1 MPLFTKKY
9 YQNYGSNGMP
19 TTRVELTDANCAFV
33 HSLFGVDTNT
43 GARDNPVKTITK
55 GLSLKS
61 YVCCIGV
68 FTENIAVASGK
79 YLFSDSDVRILL
91 NGNIINASMLNGLIS
106 DFICNS
112 LSTNNQSIPNLI
124 VNSLIGTITSGS
136 MGNPMY
142 KFQFNT
148 INSLTVAG
156 SGTSTQNIGGRQTII
171 NVSFNPT
178 MGTPVYTN
186 HIFIN
191 EVNLQSIVVNYRFS
205 YCLFRKSTIFK
216 FKGTII
222 PITYNGD
229 STSYMDDLRNSINAY
244 ANTLADGTDK
254 TWLLNFAINGFVK
267 TESGLDTCVIHD
279 DILGV
284 KIFNR
289 YSNNIPVDYTLNVH
303 PDNPA
308 LTMGS
313 DGLHVGAYKP
323 TISAFTYESIQDIDS
338 NGSPTANTAN
348 MLVVSG
354 KVITVDNTYDTQ
366 FWNRAT
372 SGIVTLSRGLSFDG
386 LLSDYRSGITKGF
399 YFGKKQVL
407 SITNSP
413 RETVEIIPYN
423 DATTP
428 STFPNFSASLNGTT
442 KIFHL
447 ASDNSPLLYNQLST
461 YGYTSDVDLAIYGN
475 YAVTDADSI
484 IYQNIEADL
493 RFVKRDINVR
503 YCKIELNL
511 HYSA

>member
-1 MPLFTKKY
+1 MTLFSKKY
-9 YQNYGSNGMP
+9 YQNYDTNGRP
-19 TTRVELTDANCAFV
+19 TTKVELTDANCAFV

-68 FTENIAVASGK
+68 FTENVTVNAGK
-79 YLFSDSDVRILL
+79 FIFPDSDVRVVL
-91 NGNIINASMLNGLIS
+91 NGIMSAISMISGFVNGFIVTTVNNAHGVASIRISNSIINNTNTTQFGVLEHPRQGNVINNFIATGSYGSIEKYNTIVVASLNPAIQYAVS
-106 DFICNS
+106 KYD
-112 LSTNNQSIPNLI
+112 
-124 VNSLIGTITSGS
+124 SLIFTSS
-136 MGNPMY
+136 
-142 KFQFNT
+142 
-148 INSLTVAG
+148 I
-156 SGTSTQNIGGRQTII
+156 
-171 NVSFNPT
+171 
-178 MGTPVYTN
+178 
-186 HIFIN
+186 
-191 EVNLQSIVVNYRFS
+191 NLQSTSVNYTFS
-205 YCLFRKSTIFK
+205 YCLFRKALQWK
-216 FKGTII
+216 FKGTVI

-289 YSNNIPVDYTLNVH
+289 YSNNVPVDYTLNVH

-313 DGLHVGAYKP
+313 DGFHVGAYKP

-372 SGIVTLSRGLSFDG
+372 SGIVALSRGLSFDG

-407 SITNSP
+407 SVTNSP
-413 RETVEIIPYN
+413 RETVEIIPY
-423 DATTP
+423 DDSTTP
-428 STFPNFSASLNGTT
+428 SVFPKFSASLNGTT

-484 IYQNIEADL
+484 IYQNIEADVQ
-493 RFVKRDINVR
+493 FVKRDINVR